1 MASHLQPR
9 RAITAVT
16 WILNLIWD
24 LPQGTPAQPQVLVER
39 SSRG

>member
-9 RAITAVT
+9 RAIIAVT

-24 LPQGTPAQPQVLVER
+24 LPRGTPTRPQVLVER
-39 SSRG
+39 SPRG